1 MKSSDKFFFDLP
13 LCDVYSMTCA
23 AFRLLYFGSED
34 GFFGSKRSNFVN
46 LDTTAAIRIKLTH
59 QSTKPLTDTY
69 DYSLVYYRAELSDK
83 LWHPKER
90 HKHESIVNL
99 TRRVKFNSEPSTTAK
114 GVSLFQF
121 PTVRPV
127 KIAEY
132 DEIVPQDNYVPVTY
146 IDKLHNNFKGFLMR
160 TEKDYPLVR
169 NIFECMDLTLE
180 SKREM
185 NHPSPKSPDVIIYT
199 VKEEFF

>member
-1 MKSSDKFFFDLP
+1 MNSSKQYFFDLP
-13 LCDVYSMTCA
+13 LSDVYSQTCA
-23 AFRLLYFGSED
+23 SFRLLYFGSED
-34 GFFGSKRSNFVN
+34 GFFGSKRNNFVN

-69 DYSLVYYRAELSDK
+69 EYSLVYYRSELGDK

-99 TRRVKFNSEPSTTAK
+99 TRRVKYNDAPAVTARS
-114 GVSLFQF
+114 VSLFNF

-132 DEIVPQDNYVPVTY
+132 DEIVPQDNYVPLAY
-146 IDKLHNNFKGFLMR
+146 IEKLHNNFKGFLMR
-160 TEKDYPLVR
+160 TEKNYPLVR
-169 NIFECMDLTLE
+169 NIFECMDLSLD
-180 SKREM
+180 SKIEM

-199 VKEEFF
+199 VKEDF